1 MRCSVRRT
9 KCAVRRT
16 LTFRATASR
25 VIYGENIGDNWAKR
39 MIHQRPPTYLKI
51 LENGLTR
58 RLRPKIMPIL
68 LRNPKNEPYDP
79 RIATFTPFLRH
90 FFGLWGLYG
99 PFFVEIFTKE
109 VRSNKTFHRTAHQ
122 LPKLRDVSY
131 DLRRRPLTVAVPVRC
146 PVELDVQR

>member
-1 MRCSVRRT
+1 M
-9 KCAVRRT
+9 
-16 LTFRATASR
+16 TFRATASR

-58 RLRPKIMPIL
+58 RLRPKIMPFF
-68 LRNPKNEPYDP
+68 LRNPKNGPYFQEFL
-79 RIATFTPFLRH
+79 IFTPFLRH

-109 VRSNKTFHRTAHQ
+109 GRSNKTFHRTAHQ
-122 LPKLRDVSY
+122 LPKLRNVSY

-146 PVELDVQR
+146 PVELDVPRDCVARDLWRKYRR